1 MKGASNHVLTI
12 PNGLTL
18 SRLLAIPV
26 VILLLLAKRDL
37 AAAISFALAAATD
50 FLDGSIARRRG
61 GASYF
66 GMILDPITDR
76 LLLSSVA
83 VAMAIRGFLPVYLV
97 GILVGRDALAL
108 LGSLVFRGKIK
119 VNGVG
124 KAATAT
130 LMASVAV
137 VMYRPGSIG
146 EAMFYAGLGL
156 SLIAGAFYLRAA
168 KRTFGGAR

>member
-1 MKGASNHVLTI
+1 
-12 PNGLTL
+12 
-18 SRLLAIPV
+18 
-26 VILLLLAKRDL
+26 
-37 AAAISFALAAATD
+37 
-50 FLDGSIARRRG
+50 
-61 GASYF
+61 
-66 GMILDPITDR
+66 MILDPITDR

-137 VMYRPGSIG
+137 IMYTPGSIG
-146 EAMFYAGLGL
+146 EVVFSAGLGL